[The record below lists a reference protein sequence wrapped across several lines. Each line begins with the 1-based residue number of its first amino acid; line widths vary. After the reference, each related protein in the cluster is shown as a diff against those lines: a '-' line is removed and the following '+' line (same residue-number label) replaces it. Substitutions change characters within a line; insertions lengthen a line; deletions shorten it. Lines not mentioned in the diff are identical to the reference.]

1 MLQFLPFAA
10 LLFGFAVILRA
21 GPGIVRSTRSRRRTV
36 HRLEELRRQRF

>member
-21 GPGIVRSTRSRRRTV
+21 GPGSPVNPQQTPNRPSSR
-36 HRLEELRRQRF
+36 